1 MGSAPSWAWTQA
13 VMGAA
18 GAARP
23 GASGQ
28 AKEAPPRSGGA
39 SAGLSDS
46 RGAYISKWVSLG
58 LSQLWAPQGCG
69 EHQADP
75 TQTPIME
82 KQDPSLEN
90 QAACKTTPQKN
101 FIKKSKQ

>member
-1 MGSAPSWAWTQA
+1 
-13 VMGAA
+13 MGAA

-28 AKEAPPRSGGA
+28 AKEAPPGSGGA
-39 SAGLSDS
+39 SAGLSDP
-46 RGAYISKWVSLG
+46 RGAHISKWVSLG
-58 LSQLWAPQGCG
+58 LSLLWAPQGRG

-75 TQTPIME
+75 TQTPTME
-82 KQDPSLEN
+82 KQQDLSLEN
-90 QAACKTTPQKN
+90 QAACKTIPQKS